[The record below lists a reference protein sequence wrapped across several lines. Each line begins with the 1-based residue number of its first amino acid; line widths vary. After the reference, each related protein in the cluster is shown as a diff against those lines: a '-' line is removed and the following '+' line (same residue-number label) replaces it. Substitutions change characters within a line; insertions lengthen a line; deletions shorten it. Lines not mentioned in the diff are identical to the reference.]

1 MKKIAVLFAM
11 VLMVSGCG
19 SSKKV
24 SVGHDIAVRLI
35 ESGMFKITI
44 EEAYRKPDYLPLPG
58 LGSHIIYDNGHVS
71 FMLNPASQI
80 AGDFIE
86 NSYSKKNAAVMPVK
100 GKRYVIKFK
109 NESYWARDEYI
120 EFSIDPS
127 KNIINGT
134 VYKWNKLSYRFKGS
148 ISPLAYD

>member
-24 SVGHDIAVRLI
+24 SEGHDIAVRLI

-120 EFSIDPS
+120 EFSI
-127 KNIINGT
+127 NGT

>member
-1 MKKIAVLFAM
+1 
-11 VLMVSGCG
+11 
-19 SSKKV
+19 
-24 SVGHDIAVRLI
+24 
-35 ESGMFKITI
+35 
-44 EEAYRKPDYLPLPG
+44 
-58 LGSHIIYDNGHVS
+58 
-71 FMLNPASQI
+71 
-80 AGDFIE
+80 
-86 NSYSKKNAAVMPVK
+86 MPVK